1 MPLLPRHNKPLP
13 AELNSFNEDK
23 EKWRKLLCNSNVVLI
38 YSDELSHATANVFQE
53 GWKLNDDDTE
63 TEVKRNV
70 VCNASKEIN

>member
-1 MPLLPRHNKPLP
+1 MPLSQRHNKPLP
-13 AELNSFNEDK
+13 AELNSFNEDE
-23 EKWRKLLCNSNVVLI
+23 EKWRKLLCSNVVLI

-63 TEVKRNV
+63 TEVKRSV